1 MYHPFCFPSRL
12 ILPYERFIKGEE
24 DKPLPPIKPRK
35 QENNSPENENKTKVS
50 GTKRIKHELP
60 KNKKEKE
67 NTPKPQD
74 TSEVSC
80 YVSQRYKTWETHSA
94 SGASRPPESPP
105 RSLYISWLLW
115 EVTNSKLWAG
125 KRVRWVAL
133 AAQPDGMSLLLRTHI
148 VKGEHNSGKLS
159 TGLHTCT

>member
-1 MYHPFCFPSRL
+1 MYRKRKQAQSDVVMRTGHLIYHLFCFPFRL

-35 QENNSPENENKTKVS
+35 QENNSQENENRTKVS

-74 TSEVSC
+74 TSEVSWC
-80 YVSQRYKTWETHSA
+80 VSQRYQPWETYSA
-94 SGASRPPESPP
+94 PRVSRPQNLQLG
-105 RSLYISWLLW
+105 LYMSWL
-115 EVTNSKLWAG
+115 
-125 KRVRWVAL
+125 
-133 AAQPDGMSLLLRTHI
+133 I
-148 VKGEHNSGKLS
+148 
-159 TGLHTCT
+159 